1 MANPDELTDL
11 SDLNK
16 DTPVKQND
24 TRSSDEEALRRR
36 HHLEQEAMKAAKRAG
51 ERENRDELGNDEFK
65 NIGPV

>member
-1 MANPDELTDL
+1 MADPDELTDL

-16 DTPVKQND
+16 DTPVNQND
-24 TRSSDEEALRRR
+24 TRSSEDEEHRRR
-36 HHLEQEAMKAAKRAG
+36 HLEQEAMKAAKRAG